1 MVSEVQ
7 RNTGY
12 AAGLFDGSETDSSS
26 IKDKDSKIKWL
37 AKIIDCVAIDL
48 GSTETLARPL
58 KIVAGGEPERTNAF
72 LQALGKAAGRGD
84 GREAVRKVL
93 NGETPETVAAST
105 LSQKRTSASFDPFAS
120 DGAGEGRDTSR
131 TRQEPPSPVLTV
143 SSKTVPSRPVSARR
157 APPKVKDKEKESSLP
172 EITPEKSVKRV
183 SSDTKGTTGT
193 PTGAAVMGEDEQ
205 VNSSDDELDQVGIMD
220 DNESNDPWSATK
232 QTDPNAPS
240 GALVRDM
247 LAAKLEGDNAVE
259 RGEDVFG
266 EEQNTGGIILGGR
279 RSKRRNAG
287 ASTAETS
294 TAESSNLG
302 ADIFADQ
309 NEGNNSRNAE
319 KSAGDTVDITAVRQK
334 VQSLVQSTNPLGKA
348 MDALAENAESIQNET
363 RFWKNE
369 RVKFS
374 ELLIREKEEGRVS
387 FGSNGASSKSAV
399 DEALEATEEEIQVL
413 VEKIKNVRIE
423 IAENDLRIEKVLN
436 MVVAPS

>member
-26 IKDKDSKIKWL
+26 IKDKDCKIKWL

-58 KIVAGGEPERTNAF
+58 KIVAGAEPERTNAF

-205 VNSSDDELDQVGIMD
+205 VNSSDDELDQVGIID

-240 GALVRDM
+240 GARDM

-287 ASTAETS
+287 ASPAETS
-294 TAESSNLG
+294 TAESCNLG
-302 ADIFADQ
+302 ADVFADQ

-399 DEALEATEEEIQVL
+399 DEALEAIEEEIQVL
-413 VEKIKNVRIE
+413 VEKIKNARIE